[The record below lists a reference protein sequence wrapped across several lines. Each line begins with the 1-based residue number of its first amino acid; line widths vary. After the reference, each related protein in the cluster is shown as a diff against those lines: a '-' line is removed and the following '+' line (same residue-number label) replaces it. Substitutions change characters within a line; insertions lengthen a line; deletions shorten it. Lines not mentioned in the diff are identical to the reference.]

1 MISRTPSIGLYLSV
15 VITIAVFGLSGNAQA
30 QTAQNVTAQCI
41 ECHTKTTPNIVN
53 DWKQSRH
60 SQVEVGCDTC
70 HGSEHMKADDA
81 AKSKIPTPDT
91 CGQCH
96 QTQVEQFTK
105 GKHAKAWA
113 AMEAMPTIH
122 YQPMAM
128 TEGMKG
134 CGSCHKLG
142 LKSPRAD
149 CHAAKR
155 RVPVRCCIM

>member
-1 MISRTPSIGLYLSV
+1 MRLRASSV
-15 VITIAVFGLSGNAQA
+15 RFRLLVVAVIAVLLSANALA

-41 ECHTKTTPNIVN
+41 DCHTKTTPNIVS

-81 AKSKIPTPDT
+81 SRAKIPTPET

-105 GKHAKAWA
+105 GKHAKAWV

-142 LKSPRAD
+142 
-149 CHAAKR
+149 
-155 RVPVRCCIM
+155 